1 MHELSLAGGILGIVE
16 EARTRERFERVKRLT
31 VEAGALAGV
40 ELRSLRFA
48 LESLA
53 PGSCI
58 EGAAIEIEV
67 APGTAWCLAC
77 CRSVAIASR
86 TDPCPACAGHRLQ
99 PTGGTE
105 LKLRELIVQ

>member
-16 EARTRERFERVKRLT
+16 EARSRERFDRVKRLT

-58 EGAAIEIEV
+58 EGATIEIDV
-67 APGTAWCLAC
+67 APGAAWCMHC

-86 TDPCPACAGHRLQ
+86 TDPCPECAGHQLQ

>member
-16 EARTRERFERVKRLT
+16 EAQARERFDRVKRLT
-31 VEAGALAGV
+31 VDAGALAGV

-67 APGTAWCLAC
+67 APGAAWCMHC

-86 TDPCPACAGHRLQ
+86 TDACPRCAGHQLQ